1 MLEIE
6 LIRNEKEKVIQALL
20 SRGYSAEEAEK
31 LVSDILQLDSER
43 REILKE
49 VETLRKERNEAS
61 QKVAQLKREKKEASD
76 LIEQTRVLGDRIK
89 VLDDKLAQI
98 EPQINRVMLNL
109 PNIPHKS
116 VPRGKTPAEDVVVRE
131 WGEKRKFSFT
141 PKAHWDTGEAL
152 SILDMKRGA
161 QLAGSNFPLFVGAG
175 ARLARALINLMLETH
190 RKAGYIEVS
199 PPFIANRE
207 TMTGSGQLPK
217 FEDDMYHVQRDDF
230 FLIPTAEVPLA
241 SIHRGEILSFADL
254 PLRYCSYT
262 PCFRREAGAYGRDTR
277 GLLRVHQ
284 FDKVELFTFSDEK
297 TSYEE
302 QELMLSQAE
311 KVIQSLQLPYRVVL
325 LCTGELGFAASKC
338 YDIELYAPGV
348 DRYLEVSSVS
358 NCEAFQARNLNIRY
372 RDENRKIHFVHT
384 LNGSGV
390 ALARLV
396 VAVLENY
403 QNEDGS
409 ITVPAVLRDAM
420 HQDRITLAESR

>member
-6 LIRNEKEKVIQALL
+6 LIRNQKEEVIQALL
-20 SRGYSAEEAEK
+20 VRGYSAEETDK
-31 LVSDILQLDSER
+31 LVCDLLRLDSER
-43 REILKE
+43 REMLKQ
-49 VETLRKERNEAS
+49 VETLRSHRNEAS
-61 QKVAQLKREKKEASD
+61 QKVAQLKKEKKDASN
-76 LIEQTRVLGDRIK
+76 LIEQTRKLGEEIK
-89 VLDDKLAQI
+89 LLDDKLAQV
-98 EPQINRVMLNL
+98 EPEIQKIMLNL
-109 PNIPHKS
+109 PNIPHKT
-116 VPRGKTPAEDVVVRE
+116 VPQGKGPTENVVIRE

-141 PKAHWDTGEAL
+141 PKPHWEIGESL

-161 QLAGSNFPLFVGAG
+161 QLAGSNFPFFIGAG
-175 ARLARALINLMLETH
+175 ARLSRALINLMLETH
-190 RKAGYIEVS
+190 RESGYVEVS
-199 PPFIANRE
+199 PPVIVNRE

-217 FEDDMYHVQRDDF
+217 FEDDMYHLARDDF

-241 SIHRGEILSFADL
+241 SIHRAEVLSFADL

-262 PCFRREAGAYGRDTR
+262 PCFRREAGAYGRETR

-297 TSYEE
+297 TSYQEH
-302 QELMLSQAE
+302 ELMLSQAE
-311 KVIQSLQLPYRVVL
+311 KVIQSLELPYRVVL

-390 ALARLV
+390 ALARLI

-409 ITVPAVLRDAM
+409 ITVPAVLRDIL
-420 HQDRITLAESR
+420 HQEKITPAQNR

>member
-1 MLEIE
+1 MLDIEI
-6 LIRNEKEKVIQALL
+6 IRNEKERVIQSIL
-20 SRGYSAEEAEK
+20 SRQYSAEEAEK
-31 LVSDILQLDSER
+31 LVSDLLRLDSER

-49 VETLRKERNEAS
+49 VESLRKERNEAS
-61 QKVAQLKREKKEASD
+61 QKVAQLKREKKEPSD
-76 LIEQTRVLGDRIK
+76 LIEQTRILGDRIK
-89 VLDDKLAQI
+89 LLDEKLSQI
-98 EPQINRVMLNL
+98 EPQINKIMLNL
-109 PNIPHKS
+109 PNIPHKT
-116 VPRGKTPAEDVVVRE
+116 VPQGKTPAENVVVRE

-141 PKAHWDTGEAL
+141 PKPHWDTGEAL
-152 SILDMKRGA
+152 SILDMKCGA
-161 QLAGSNFPLFVGAG
+161 QLAGSNFPLFIGAG

-190 RKAGYIEVS
+190 RNARYIEVS
-199 PPFIANRE
+199 PPVIANRD

-262 PCFRREAGAYGRDTR
+262 PCFRREAGAYGRETR

-284 FDKVELFTFSDEK
+284 FDKVELFCFSDEK

-311 KVIQSLQLPYRVVL
+311 KVIQSLQLPYRVIL
-325 LCTGELGFAASKC
+325 LCTGELGFAAAEC

-358 NCEAFQARNLNIRY
+358 NCETFQARNLNIRY
-372 RDENRKIHFVHT
+372 RDENRKLHFVHT

-390 ALARLV
+390 ALARLI

-409 ITVPAVLRDAM
+409 ITVPAVLRDSM
-420 HQDRITLAESR
+420 RQDKISSVENR

>member
-6 LIRNEKEKVIQALL
+6 LIRNQKEEVIQALL
-20 SRGYSAEEAEK
+20 VRGYSAEETDK
-31 LVSDILQLDSER
+31 LVCDLLRLDSER
-43 REILKE
+43 REMLKQ
-49 VETLRKERNEAS
+49 VETLRSHRNEAS
-61 QKVAQLKREKKEASD
+61 QKVAQLKKEKKDASN
-76 LIEQTRVLGDRIK
+76 LIEQTRKLGEEIK
-89 VLDDKLAQI
+89 LLDDKLAQV
-98 EPQINRVMLNL
+98 EPEIRKIMLNL
-109 PNIPHKS
+109 PNIPHKT
-116 VPRGKTPAEDVVVRE
+116 VPQGKGPTENVVVKE

-141 PKAHWDTGEAL
+141 PKPHWEIGESL

-161 QLAGSNFPLFVGAG
+161 QLAGSNFPFFIGAG
-175 ARLARALINLMLETH
+175 ARLARALVNLMLETH
-190 RKAGYIEVS
+190 RESGYVEVS
-199 PPFIANRE
+199 PPVIVNRE

-217 FEDDMYHVQRDDF
+217 FEDDMYHLARDDF
-230 FLIPTAEVPLA
+230 FLTPTAEVPLA
-241 SIHRGEILSFADL
+241 SIHRAEVLSFADL

-262 PCFRREAGAYGRDTR
+262 PCFRREAGTYGRETR

-297 TSYEE
+297 TSYQEH
-302 QELMLSQAE
+302 ELMLSQAE
-311 KVIQSLQLPYRVVL
+311 KVIQSLQLPYRAVL

-390 ALARLV
+390 ALARLI

-409 ITVPAVLRDAM
+409 VTVPAVLRDSM
-420 HQDRITLAESR
+420 HQDKITPAENR